1 MPATRRAFLRAAA
14 ACAAA
19 MAVRPAMAGQ
29 EPRLIAPWLDAQGQA
44 SLGLWTRHAK
54 PDASLDLPARVHAVT
69 LSPSARHCVA
79 VARRPGRFG
88 LVVDLD
94 RFESSQAFE
103 AADGRHFFGHGVFA
117 QEGRLFLTS
126 ENDIEAGRGMV
137 GVRDAQEGFRLL
149 AEWQSGGVGPHDL
162 ALSADGKAVWVANG
176 GIDMDPMSGRAKL
189 NEAVIASSL
198 TRLDLE
204 TGRPEAV
211 VTLGED
217 MASLS
222 IRHIAITPDGTI
234 GFGCEETQHDG
245 IARPLVGAV
254 GSDDRPRWFD
264 APPGGWRALRGVI
277 GEVALDEAGTVLAA
291 TAPRGGACGLWRV
304 ADGACLG
311 LVDLADCCG
320 LGGLA
325 GGFVVSSGRGA
336 MVEASAAGSRQL
348 LQAQGG
354 FDNHLAVL

>member
-1 MPATRRAFLRAAA
+1 
-14 ACAAA
+14 
-19 MAVRPAMAGQ
+19 MAVRPAQAGQ

-44 SLGLWTRHAK
+44 SLGLWTRPAR

-69 LSPSARHCVA
+69 LSPSAGHCVA

-88 LVVDLD
+88 LVVDLA
-94 RFESSQAFE
+94 RFESSQHFA

-117 QEGRLFLTS
+117 DEGRLFLTS
-126 ENDIEAGRGMV
+126 ENDVEAGRGMV
-137 GVRDAQEGFRLL
+137 GVRDAREGFRLV
-149 AEWQSGGVGPHDL
+149 AEWRSGGVGPHDL

-189 NEAVIASSL
+189 NEEVIASAL
-198 TRLDLE
+198 TRLSLS
-204 TGRPEAV
+204 TGRAEAV

-222 IRHIAITPDGTI
+222 IRHIAITPAGTI

-254 GSDDRPRWFD
+254 GSDDRHRWFD
-264 APPGGWRALRGVI
+264 APPGGWRALRWVV
-277 GEVALDEAGTVLAA
+277 GEVALDEAGTILAA

-304 ADGACLG
+304 ADGACLA

-325 GGFVVSSGRGA
+325 NGFVISSGRGT
-336 MVEASAAGSRQL
+336 MLEASAAGRREL
-348 LQAQGG
+348 LQAGGG